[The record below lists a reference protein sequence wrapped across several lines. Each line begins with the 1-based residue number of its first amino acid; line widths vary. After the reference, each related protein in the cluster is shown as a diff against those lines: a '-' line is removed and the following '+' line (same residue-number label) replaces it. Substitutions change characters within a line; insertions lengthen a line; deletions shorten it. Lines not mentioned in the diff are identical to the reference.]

1 MATETPVKGEKGVV
15 AREIARA
22 AAKLFASTGYDA
34 TSVQM
39 IVKAAGV
46 TKPTLYY
53 HFGSKEGLAQALVTV
68 PMTELIA
75 RLRAIVESPADP
87 GTALEQMLE
96 AHFAFCRDDPDRS
109 RFVYALFFGPLGSGL
124 AAELARFGQ
133 ALHDVMAE
141 GIRRLAED
149 GRIATAR
156 VDACTVALRGLL
168 VISTMDYLY
177 HGGDLGAELARR
189 LVGDLLRGFEE
200 PRTSDR
206 GCRS

>member
-1 MATETPVKGEKGVV
+1 MATGTSVKSEKSGV

-22 AAKLFASTGYDA
+22 AAKLFAAIGYDA
-34 TSVQM
+34 TSVRM

-75 RLRAIVESPADP
+75 RLHVILESPGNP
-87 GTALEQMLE
+87 VTALEQMLE
-96 AHFAFCRDDPDRS
+96 ANFAFCRDDPDRS
-109 RFVYALFFGPLGSGL
+109 RFVYALFFGPLGSEL
-124 AAELARFGQ
+124 ATELARFGQ
-133 ALHDVMAE
+133 GLSEVMA
-141 GIRRLAED
+141 GGVRRLAED
-149 GRIATAR
+149 GRIASDR

-177 HGGDLGAELARR
+177 HGADLRAGLARR
-189 LVGDLLRGFEE
+189 LVGNLLRGFEE
-200 PRTSDR
+200 PRKSDR
-206 GCRS
+206 GSR